1 MQKKVVWLWLIAV
14 LAVGCEANSSVA
26 DKADATAA
34 DTSAP
39 FDLNKAMYV
48 GEQSGASARYDLAAS
63 DWHALPFPSDTRLNA
78 DGSVDLSGFP
88 AARDGDTAQLLKDYL
103 GYVPAAQKGGF
114 SIQPTLYVQFD
125 APLDKTKLLAPQDTG
140 KQFGAYFLTGLDPQS
155 PDYGQP
161 IPVRAALSPTT
172 RGQHLL
178 PNLLMIQPIWGRP
191 LLPSHRYGLVV
202 RRSLRDASGKI
213 LAQPPIVAQVV
224 SAWRAGADPA
234 KDHPEL
240 AKLAAALKPLHQAML
255 ANKVP
260 VAYDDIAAMTV
271 FTTANP
277 AQELVDLAQWVRAH
291 WKPKAAANWKINK
304 KTNNY
309 WMLEASY
316 PTPNF
321 QKGQCPYDAP
331 GSGGLAY
338 DANGGPII
346 DHEET
351 LRVSVM
357 LPVMR
362 GADVAGKTPM
372 VLSAH
377 GTGGNFES
385 YAQGGP
391 NDIANY
397 LAVRGLAIASIDQP
411 LHGPRCSPELT
422 DMALGLKTFNYT
434 NMVAGRGGFR
444 QSALDSVVLTQMALQ
459 GLLDP
464 PAELSPKDA
473 EYHFDA
479 NRVSFIGHSQ
489 GGISGALVVAI
500 EPALKAFVLSG
511 AGAGLSLTI
520 MQRVDP
526 LPIAELITKMLHLDD
541 GELSEFH
548 PAVSLVQTLADVV
561 DPLAY
566 GYLATQRKPGVRP
579 PHILLTE
586 GLKDVYTPA
595 DTSEALA
602 ACIGLDVLSPLVHA
616 SDAMEF
622 RGTQTLVPPVTG
634 NQERNGF
641 ATTLLLSQW
650 THDGHFA
657 IFDQENAAWLYSNFL
672 LTTAKTLDATADF
685 PN

>member
-1 MQKKVVWLWLIAV
+1 M
-14 LAVGCEANSSVA
+14 
-26 DKADATAA
+26 
-34 DTSAP
+34 
-39 FDLNKAMYV
+39 
-48 GEQSGASARYDLAAS
+48 
-63 DWHALPFPSDTRLNA
+63 
-78 DGSVDLSGFP
+78 
-88 AARDGDTAQLLKDYL
+88 
-103 GYVPAAQKGGF
+103 
-114 SIQPTLYVQFD
+114 
-125 APLDKTKLLAPQDTG
+125 
-140 KQFGAYFLTGLDPQS
+140 
-155 PDYGQP
+155 
-161 IPVRAALSPTT
+161 
-172 RGQHLL
+172 
-178 PNLLMIQPIWGRP
+178 
-191 LLPSHRYGLVV
+191 
-202 RRSLRDASGKI
+202 
-213 LAQPPIVAQVV
+213 
-224 SAWRAGADPA
+224 
-234 KDHPEL
+234 
-240 AKLAAALKPLHQAML
+240 
-255 ANKVP
+255 
-260 VAYDDIAAMTV
+260 
-271 FTTANP
+271 
-277 AQELVDLAQWVRAH
+277 DLAQWLRSH
-291 WKPKAAANWKINK
+291 WQPKAAANWKISK

-316 PTPNF
+316 LSPNL
-321 QKGQCPYDAP
+321 QQGQCPYDAP
-331 GSGGLAY
+331 GSGGFAY
-338 DANGGPII
+338 DAKGEPIV
-346 DHEET
+346 DHVET

-357 LPVMR
+357 LPVKR

-385 YAQGGP
+385 YAHGGP
-391 NDIANY
+391 NDIGNY

-444 QSALDSVVLTQMALQ
+444 QSALDSVVLTQMAVQ

-526 LPIAELITKMLHLDD
+526 LPIAELITKMLHLDE

-566 GYLATQRKPGVRP
+566 GHLATQRKPGVRP

-622 RGTQTLVPPVTG
+622 RATQTLIPPVTG

-657 IFDQENAAWLYSNFL
+657 IFDQDTAAWLYSNFL
-672 LTTAKTLDATADF
+672 LTAAKTLDATADF